1 MRIDRA
7 ALILALAL
15 VPVLAHARVEV
26 TLDADSLN
34 EMLTNMAPDRVPVG
48 LGGGRSVV
56 LQLHDMKVTGF
67 DPAAGPNGGV
77 TTSLR
82 LVVPELGVDIPVTPH
97 LTLDMK
103 TGANG
108 KKTCALRFDKVV
120 LNLPLTGAVD
130 VASLL
135 PVLPIMPE
143 TAWSVDS
150 ARGKVRVK
158 PDLIDAKT
166 GAKNIR
172 LAFDLAVAPI
182 AAGEPR

>member
-1 MRIDRA
+1 MLIRCA
-7 ALILALAL
+7 ASLLFLMLAAG
-15 VPVLAHARVEV
+15 PAQARVEV
-26 TLDADSLN
+26 TIDADSLN
-34 EMLTNMAPDRVPVG
+34 AMLTNMAPDKVQVN
-48 LGGGRSVV
+48 LAGGRGVT
-56 LQLHDMKVTGF
+56 LQLLNMKVTGF
-67 DPAAGPNGGV
+67 DPSAGPNGGV
-77 TTSLR
+77 NTSLR

-103 TGANG
+103 SGANG

-182 AAGEPR
+182 EPAPR